1 MPDLHV
7 IPAEPVGTDIIERL
21 EEALSKAR
29 AGEVSSVA
37 IALVYRDGCIEGSWS
52 APPSHGLLLGSVN
65 RLAYRIN
72 QVLD

>member
-7 IPAEPVGTDIIERL
+7 IEAEPAGTDIIERL
-21 EEALSKAR
+21 EEALEEAR
-29 AGEVSSVA
+29 AGKLSSVA
-37 IALVYRDGCIEGSWS
+37 IAFVYRDGCVGGSWS
-52 APPSHGLLLGSVN
+52 TPPSHGLLLGSVS